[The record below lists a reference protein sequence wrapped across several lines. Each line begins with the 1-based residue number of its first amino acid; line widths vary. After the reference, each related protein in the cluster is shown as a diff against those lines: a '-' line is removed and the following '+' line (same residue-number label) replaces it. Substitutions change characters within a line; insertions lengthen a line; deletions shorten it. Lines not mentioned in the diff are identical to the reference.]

1 MNTDRT
7 TMSTPIQPTT
17 RYQLRID
24 RAKRVVLANTEL
36 GDAQALALAV
46 QLVHELDTTPEAIR

>member
-1 MNTDRT
+1 
-7 TMSTPIQPTT
+7 MSTPIQPTT